1 MTFDCQGKRT
11 RKGRTL
17 QWRHEPLIANDPL
30 SAWQG
35 LLKARGLSEQDAF
48 FTPALSDLPDP
59 FLMQDMEKAAARVA
73 RAIENKEKVHVFG
86 DFDCDGVSGTTV
98 LVEALRSAGAEVS
111 FSIPHR
117 ADDGHGIGVEA
128 VQMAYDAGATLGL
141 SVDTGTTCLDA
152 CDKATELGF
161 DLIITDHHLPDKL
174 LPNAYALLNPAR
186 EDCGFAERVLCGTGV
201 AFFLLMATWKRL
213 ADKKQRPIYDLKQLL
228 DRVAMATVAD
238 VMPLVGVNRVLVHFG
253 LQQLRTSPSIGMS
266 ALLDIAKVNRKRIS
280 TDSIGFY
287 LAPRINA
294 AGRMRHGEEAMR
306 LLCCKNAVEAEALAA
321 SLDVCNQERRKLEV
335 ETYKQA
341 LAKLELS
348 NSENTGDKQNKNTHL
363 AVYDEGWHAGV
374 VGLVAGRLARQHGR
388 PAAVGFV
395 DSEQNIRVSLRGVKG
410 FHIGQLLHACAHHLH
425 GFGGHAGAGGGTV
438 KASNWDAFVL
448 DFTKAVN
455 QQQADG
461 LIQNHLLIDGVLNLP
476 ALHIGLASR
485 LQRFEP
491 IGQANPAC
499 LWVIHDVTVVDSKKL
514 KGGVMRV
521 RLTDGLHFIN
531 AVVFGAGAL
540 ADDLQEGV
548 CVSAL
553 GQLQSD
559 DYRGGD
565 AVQFVIED
573 VVLEAS

>member
-1 MTFDCQGKRT
+1 MIFDCQGKRT

-17 QWRHEPLIANDPL
+17 QWRHQALIADNPL

-35 LLKARGLSEQDAF
+35 LLKARQLSEQDAF
-48 FTPALSDLPDP
+48 FAPALSDLPDP
-59 FLMQDMEKAAARVA
+59 SLMQDMKKAAVRLVA
-73 RAIENKEKVHVFG
+73 AIEKREKVHVFG

-98 LVEALRSAGAEVS
+98 LVEALRSAGADVS

-117 ADDGHGIGVEA
+117 ADEGHGIGVEA
-128 VQMAYDAGATLGL
+128 VRLAHESGATLGL

-152 CDKATELGF
+152 SEQAIELGF
-161 DLIITDHHLPDKL
+161 DLIITDHHLPDKI

-186 EDCGFAERVLCGTGV
+186 EDCGFAGGVLCGTGV
-201 AFFLLMATWKRL
+201 AFFLLMATWKLL
-213 ADKKQRPIYDLKQLL
+213 ADKKQRPAYDLKQLL

-253 LQQLRTSPSIGMS
+253 LQQLRTAPSMGMS
-266 ALLDIAKVNRKRIS
+266 ALLDVAKVNRKRIS
-280 TDSIGFY
+280 TESIGFY
-287 LAPRINA
+287 LAPRVNA

-306 LLCCKNAVEAEALAA
+306 LLCCQDADEAAALAA
-321 SLDVCNQERRKLEV
+321 SLDVCNQERRKIEV
-335 ETYKQA
+335 ETYKEA
-341 LAKLELS
+341 LGKLEAINNHTRDS
-348 NSENTGDKQNKNTHL
+348 NQEKNAYLT
-363 AVYDEGWHAGV
+363 VYDNDWHAGV

-395 DSEQNIRVSLRGVKG
+395 DNNQNIRVSLRGVKG
-410 FHIGQLLHACAHHLH
+410 FHIGQLLQTCAEHLH

-438 KASNWDAFVL
+438 KSGSWDAFVL

-455 QQQADG
+455 QQQTDG
-461 LIQNHLLIDGVLNLP
+461 LIQNHLLIDGVLSLS

-499 LWVIHDVTVVDSKKL
+499 LWAIHDVTVVDSKKL

-521 RLTDGLHFIN
+521 RLTDGMMFTN
-531 AVVFGAGAL
+531 AVVFGAGVL
-540 ADDLQEGV
+540 ADDLQDGV
-548 CVSAL
+548 CVSVL
-553 GQLQSD
+553 GQLQTD

-573 VVLEAS
+573 VVLETN

>member
-17 QWRHEPLIANDPL
+17 QWRHEPLVADNPL

-48 FTPALSDLPDP
+48 FAPALSDLPDP
-59 FLMQDMEKAAARVA
+59 FLMQDMQKAAARLA
-73 RAIENKEKVHVFG
+73 KAIETHEKVHVFG

-98 LVEALRSAGAEVS
+98 LVEALRSAGAEVC

-117 ADDGHGIGVEA
+117 ADDGHGIGVEP
-128 VQMAYDAGATLGL
+128 VQQAYDAGATLGL

-161 DLIITDHHLPDKL
+161 DLIITDHHLPDKI

-186 EDCGFAERVLCGTGV
+186 EDCGFADRVLCGTGV
-201 AFFLLMATWKRL
+201 AFFLLMATWKLL
-213 ADKKQRPIYDLKQLL
+213 ADKNKRPAYDLKQLL

-238 VMPLVGVNRVLVHFG
+238 VMPLQGVNRVLVHFG

-280 TDSIGFY
+280 TESIGFY
-287 LAPRINA
+287 LAPRVNA

-306 LLCCKNAVEAEALAA
+306 LLCCQDTSEAAALAA

-341 LAKLELS
+341 LARLEATHPS
-348 NSENTGDKQNKNTHL
+348 NTAEHQETNMCL
-363 AVYDEGWHAGV
+363 AVYDESWHAGV

-395 DSEQNIRVSLRGVKG
+395 DSEQNIRVSLRGTKG
-410 FHIGQLLHACAHHLH
+410 FHIGQLLHTCAQHLH

-438 KASNWDAFVL
+438 KAASWDAFVL

-455 QQQADG
+455 QQQTDG
-461 LIQNHLLIDGVLNLP
+461 LIQNHLLIDGALNLS

-521 RLTDGLHFIN
+521 RLTDGIHFTN
-531 AVVFGAGAL
+531 AVVFGGSAL

-548 CVSAL
+548 CVSVL

-565 AVQFVIED
+565 AVQFVIKD
-573 VVLEAS
+573 VMLETN

>member
-1 MTFDCQGKRT
+1 MSFDCQGKRT

-17 QWRHEPLIANDPL
+17 QWRHQTLIADNPL

-35 LLKARGLSEQDAF
+35 LLKARELSEQDAF
-48 FTPALSDLPDP
+48 FAPALSDLPDP
-59 FLMQDMEKAAARVA
+59 FLMQDMQKAALRLVA
-73 RAIENKEKVHVFG
+73 AIENREKVHVFG

-98 LVEALRSAGAEVS
+98 LVEALRSVGVDVS

-117 ADDGHGIGVEA
+117 ADDGHGIGVEP
-128 VQMAYDAGATLGL
+128 VRLAYEDGATLGL

-161 DLIITDHHLPDKL
+161 DLMITDHHLPDKI

-186 EDCGFAERVLCGTGV
+186 EDCGFAGRVLCGTGV
-201 AFFLLMATWKRL
+201 AFFLLMATWKLL
-213 ADKKQRPIYDLKQLL
+213 ADKQQRPAYDLKQLL

-238 VMPLVGVNRVLVHFG
+238 VMPLLGVNRVLVHFG
-253 LQQLRTSPSIGMS
+253 LQQLRTAPSVGMS
-266 ALLDIAKVNRKRIS
+266 ALLDIAKINRKRIS
-280 TDSIGFY
+280 TESIGFY
-287 LAPRINA
+287 LAPRVNA

-306 LLCCKNAVEAEALAA
+306 LLCCQDVNEAAALAA
-321 SLDVCNQERRKLEV
+321 SLDVCNQERRKIEV
-335 ETYKQA
+335 ETYKEA
-341 LAKLELS
+341 LGKLEGINKHTRDS
-348 NSENTGDKQNKNTHL
+348 NQEKNAYLT
-363 AVYDEGWHAGV
+363 VYDNGWHAGV

-395 DSEQNIRVSLRGVKG
+395 DNNQNIRVSLRGVKG
-410 FHIGQLLHACAHHLH
+410 FHIGQLLQTCAEHLQ

-438 KASNWDAFVL
+438 KSGSWDAFVL

-455 QQQADG
+455 QQQIDG
-461 LIQNHLLIDGVLNLP
+461 LIQNHLLIDGVLSLS

-499 LWVIHDVTVVDSKKL
+499 LWAIHDVTVVDTKKL

-521 RLTDGLHFIN
+521 RLTDGMMFTN
-531 AVVFGAGAL
+531 AVVFGAGVL

-548 CVSAL
+548 CISVL
-553 GQLQSD
+553 GQLQTD

-573 VVLEAS
+573 VVLETN